1 MEVRDM
7 REATEGEE
15 SEKVGM
21 RRLVA
26 FLPVLKGVF
35 LCFFFLAAGL
45 AALASVAGVIM
56 LQEITQDLPPIE
68 QMKGYVPSLTSVVY
82 DRKDRVIARLFEEN
96 RTWADIRQMSPWAI
110 KAILAAEDSEFYE
123 HRGIRLKAIARAIV
137 RDLESGAARQ
147 GGSTITQQL
156 ARMLFLSQERTLQRK
171 ASEAVIAIRMER
183 LYTKDQI
190 LEMYI
195 NMAYFGHGAY
205 GIGAAAQVF
214 FGKTPSQ
221 LTLAEASMLAG
232 ILPAPNAYTPIRHP
246 DRARA
251 RQNYVLSR
259 MVETGMITPEEKS
272 QALATELSYARK
284 ADTKAS
290 FVMEDA
296 PYFVSH
302 VLFKHLLPKYGRE
315 KIYRGGLRVHTT
327 IDLDLQRQAEEV
339 ISKMKFEGALVALD
353 PNTGE
358 ILALVGGR
366 DFDQSKFNRA
376 TQAYRQPGSAFKPI
390 VYAAALENGYRP
402 VDHAF
407 DAPLHFANGWSPKNS
422 DAKFRGEVT
431 LVSALAQSIN
441 TVAVRIAQVIGVPA
455 IREQARNMGIT
466 TPYLPEDL
474 SIALGSSSLTPLEMG
489 AAFCAFANNGYKVV
503 PFSVKEI
510 LDSDGN
516 SMERNGPELSNAMS
530 PETSV
535 TMRSLLMQAV
545 SWGTGTRARVE
556 GYQVFG
562 KTGTTND
569 WTDVWFVG
577 GVPDLVV
584 VVYVGND
591 NHKTLGRAFGGTVA
605 APVWQEFVS
614 KAVKTLGTPEQF
626 KIPPG
631 VGVES
636 VTICRATGFLAT
648 KSCPQKAN
656 IMMAVGQAPESYCP
670 WHGGDVL
677 KAQNDTN
684 APQLLLTA
692 EDTLIREKYQLA
704 AVWPEDKGD
713 ADEIFPPIPP
723 PNDDQ
728 IAPPPPPDDGYEP
741 YRDDPSPASDIERRY
756 QELLDQYNIR

>member
-1 MEVRDM
+1 M
-7 REATEGEE
+7 REATDRDE
-15 SEKVGM
+15 SAKGGTKQ
-21 RRLVA
+21 RVA
-26 FLPVLKGVF
+26 PLSIIKGIF
-35 LCFFFLAAGL
+35 LCFFFLVAGVAAF
-45 AALASVAGVIM
+45 ASVVGVIM

-68 QMKGYVPSLTSVVY
+68 QMRGYVPSLTSVVY

-96 RTWADIRQMSPWAI
+96 RTWADIRQVSPWAI

-123 HRGIRLKAIARAIV
+123 HQGIRLKAIARAII
-137 RDLESGAARQ
+137 RDLQSGEARQ

-156 ARMLFLSQERTLQRK
+156 ARMLFLSRARTLQRK
-171 ASEAVIAIRMER
+171 ASEAIIAIRMEK

-205 GIGAAAQVF
+205 GIGAASQVF
-214 FGKTPSQ
+214 FGKTPQQ
-221 LTLAEASMLAG
+221 LTLAEASILAG
-232 ILPAPNAYTPIRHP
+232 VLPAPNAYTPIRHP

-251 RQNYVLSR
+251 RQNYVLTR
-259 MVETGMITPEEKS
+259 MVEIGMITPEEKS
-272 QALATELSYARK
+272 QTLSTELTYARK
-284 ADTKAS
+284 AEAKAS

-302 VLFKHLLPKYGRE
+302 VLFKHLLPKYGRD

-366 DFDQSKFNRA
+366 NFEESKFNRA

-390 VYAAALENGYRP
+390 VYAAAMENGFRP
-402 VDHAF
+402 VDHAL

-422 DAKFRGEVT
+422 DANYRGEIT
-431 LVSALAQSIN
+431 LTSALAQSIN
-441 TVAVRIAQVIGVPA
+441 TVAVRVAQVIGVPA

-489 AAFCAFANNGYKVV
+489 SAFSVFANNGYRVE

-510 LDSDGN
+510 IDSSGN
-516 SMERNGPELSNAMS
+516 SLERNGPKLTNALS
-530 PETSV
+530 PETAV

-591 NHKTLGRAFGGTVA
+591 NHKSLGRAFGGTVA
-605 APVWQEFVS
+605 APVWQEFVA
-614 KAVKTLGTPEQF
+614 KAVKTLGTPAEF
-626 KIPPG
+626 KIAPG
-631 VGVES
+631 TGVES

-656 IMMAVGQAPESYCP
+656 IMIAVGQAPQSYCP

-677 KAQNDTN
+677 TAQSDPN
-684 APQLLLTA
+684 APQLILTA
-692 EDTLIREKYQLA
+692 EDSLIRERYQLA
-704 AVWPEDKGD
+704 AVWPESGKEPE
-713 ADEIFPPIPP
+713 EIFPPIPP
-723 PNDDQ
+723 PLEQ
-728 IAPPPPPDDGYEP
+728 VAPPPPSFVYDP
-741 YRDDPSPASDIERRY
+741 YVNDPSPASDVEQRY

>member
-1 MEVRDM
+1 MNENTNANESHE
-7 REATEGEE
+7 REDERPQIPFF
-15 SEKVGM
+15 SI
-21 RRLVA
+21 
-26 FLPVLKGVF
+26 LKGI
-35 LCFFFLAAGL
+35 LLFFFFILLGM
-45 AALASVAGVIM
+45 AALASVTGVIM

-68 QMKGYVPSLTSVVY
+68 QMREYQPSLTSIVY
-82 DRKDRVIARLFEEN
+82 DRKNRVIARLFEEN
-96 RTWADIRQMSPWAI
+96 RTWVDIRQVSPWAI

-123 HRGIRLKAIARAIV
+123 HQGIRLKAIARAII
-137 RDLESGAARQ
+137 RDLESGATRQ

-156 ARMLFLSQERTLQRK
+156 ARMLFLTRERTFQRK
-171 ASEAVIAIRMER
+171 ASEAIIAIRMEK

-205 GIGAAAQVF
+205 GIGAASQVF
-214 FGKTPSQ
+214 FGKPPSQ

-246 DRARA
+246 DRAKT

-259 MVETGMITPEEKS
+259 MIETGMITQEEKG
-272 QALATELSYARK
+272 QALSAELSYARK
-284 ADTKAS
+284 AEAKAS

-302 VLFKHLLPKYGRE
+302 ILFKHLLPKYGRE

-327 IDLDLQRQAEEV
+327 IDLDLQRQAEEI
-339 ISKMKFEGALVALD
+339 ISKMKFEGALAALD

-366 DFDQSKFNRA
+366 NFDESKFNRA

-390 VYAAALENGYRP
+390 VYATALENGYRP
-402 VDHAF
+402 IDHAL
-407 DAPLHFANGWSPKNS
+407 DAPLRFANGWSPKNS
-422 DAKFRGEVT
+422 DVHYRGEMT
-431 LVSALAQSIN
+431 LIAALAQSIN
-441 TVAVRIAQVIGVPA
+441 TVAVRIAQVVGVPA
-455 IREQARNMGIT
+455 IREQARNMGVT

-489 AAFCAFANNGYKVV
+489 AAFCVFANNGYKIE
-503 PFSVKEI
+503 PFGVKEI
-510 LDSDGN
+510 LDSNGN
-516 SMERNGPELSNAMS
+516 SVERNGPTLSNALS
-530 PETSV
+530 PETAV

-545 SWGTGTRARVE
+545 NWGTGTRARVE

-614 KAVKTLGTPEQF
+614 KAVKTLDTPTEF

-631 VGVES
+631 AGVES
-636 VTICRATGFLAT
+636 VTICRSTGFLAT

-656 IMMAVGQAPESYCP
+656 ILIAVGQAPESYCP

-677 KAQNDTN
+677 TAQSDPN
-684 APQLLLTA
+684 APQLILTP
-692 EDTLIREKYQLA
+692 EDDAIRARYQLVS
-704 AVWPEDKGD
+704 VWPDDSKG
-713 ADEIFPPIPP
+713 AEEIFTPMPSPQEQEAIPP
-723 PNDDQ
+723 DLNF
-728 IAPPPPPDDGYEP
+728 EP
-741 YRDDPSPASDIERRY
+741 YRYDPSPASDVEKRY

>member
-1 MEVRDM
+1 MK
-7 REATEGEE
+7 EATVNDET
-15 SEKVGM
+15 EKGVRR
-21 RRLVA
+21 RRLS
-26 FLPVLKGVF
+26 FFSILKGIF
-35 LCFFFLAAGL
+35 LCFFFLSVGL
-45 AALASVAGVIM
+45 AALASVVGVIV
-56 LQEITQDLPPIE
+56 LQDITRDLPPIE

-96 RTWADIRQMSPWAI
+96 RTWADIRQISPWAI

-123 HRGIRLKAIARAIV
+123 HQGIRLKAIARAII
-137 RDLESGAARQ
+137 RDLESGEARQ

-156 ARMLFLSQERTLQRK
+156 ARMLFLTRERTFQRK
-171 ASEAVIAIRMER
+171 ASEAIIAIRMER

-205 GIGAAAQVF
+205 GIGAASQVF
-214 FGKTPSQ
+214 YGKTPAQ

-246 DRARA
+246 DRAA
-251 RQNYVLSR
+251 TRQNYVLSR
-259 MVETGMITPEEKS
+259 MVEVGMITQEEKT
-272 QALATELSYARK
+272 QAQAAELTYARK
-284 ADTKAS
+284 AEAKAS

-315 KIYRGGLRVHTT
+315 KIYRGGLRVQTT

-366 DFDQSKFNRA
+366 NFDESKFNRA

-390 VYAAALENGYRP
+390 VYATALENGYRP

-422 DAKFRGEVT
+422 DVSYRGEMT
-431 LVSALAQSIN
+431 LTAALAQSIN
-441 TVAVRIAQVIGVPA
+441 TVAVRVAQVVGVPA

-489 AAFCAFANNGYKVV
+489 AAFSVFANNGYRIV

-510 LDSDGN
+510 LDSNGN
-516 SMERNGPELSNAMS
+516 SLERNGPDLGNALS
-530 PETSV
+530 PETAV

-591 NHKTLGRAFGGTVA
+591 NHKSLGRAFGGTVA
-605 APVWQEFVS
+605 APVWKEFVTQ
-614 KAVKTLGTPEQF
+614 AVQTLGTPKEF

-656 IMMAVGQAPESYCP
+656 IMIAVGQAPETYCP
-670 WHGGDVL
+670 WHGGDIL
-677 KAQNDTN
+677 KAQSDPN
-684 APQLLLTA
+684 APQLMLTP
-692 EDTLIREKYQLA
+692 EDALIRDKYQLA
-704 AVWPEDKGD
+704 ALRTEDSV
-713 ADEIFPPIPP
+713 AVEEIFPTIPP
-723 PNDDQ
+723 PLEEQ
-728 IAPPPPPDDGYEP
+728 MAPLPNMEYEP
-741 YRDDPSPASDIERRY
+741 YRNDPSPASDIEKRY
-756 QELLDQYNIR
+756 QDLLDQYNIR